1 MLFLRLD
8 MDVNRDIRIMG
19 IVNVTDDSYFAES
32 RCSGADAALL
42 RVERMLSEGADII
55 DIGACSTRPG
65 AISVG
70 ETEEWRRLAPVL
82 SVIRK
87 EFPHVVIS
95 VDTYW
100 SSVVKRAYESIGDI
114 VVNDISA
121 GEDDSQ
127 MLDLVGHLNLTYIA
141 MHKRGTPLQMQ
152 QLTDYKDVV
161 ADVMEYFVKF
171 SKKAAE
177 AGIKNWILDPG
188 FGFSKTVNQNW
199 ELLRG
204 LPVIKTVE
212 NAYGN
217 TPPLLV
223 GMSRKSM
230 IYRLL
235 DITPE
240 ESLPA
245 TQVAHYAALCGGA
258 DILRVHDVAEAVRT
272 VKLYRNL
279 FRENLL

>member
-1 MLFLRLD
+1 
-8 MDVNRDIRIMG
+8 MDVNRNIEIMG

-32 RCSGADAALL
+32 RCSGADAALF

-55 DIGACSTRPG
+55 DVGACSTRPG
-65 AISVG
+65 SVSVG
-70 ETEEWRRLAPVL
+70 EIEEWRRLAPVL

-100 SSVVKRAYESIGDI
+100 SSVVRRAYESIGDI

-141 MHKRGTPLQMQ
+141 MHKRGAPLQMQ